1 MHDLKRISRIT
12 AVLFLAS
19 TFAPNIAQAACA
31 AGTKAPLILNLP
43 SITTP
48 MNTGFTLQ
56 LGQAQNSV
64 PPFVF
69 TALDQSGTQT
79 FGGTGTSANG
89 GTVTI
94 VDAVNGKFSYS
105 PPAGYIGTDY
115 ITIAVAPTCDPTL
128 VTLSRIAVA
137 VGSNIQ
143 GRFTSCSALT
153 ACQAGSIGGP
163 GNSVIIVDNTPNP
176 GSPGI
181 VTNMATNAPAVMKG
195 LGDGNEIEVQLGGD
209 IQVMQRD
216 NKVTPHDLTDEM
228 GSNNANSTSY
238 QNFYSKTKA
247 TYFANGTQLF
257 DLDKMRRAAEWEA
270 LNVAPSLLGSTCTYP
285 KLPGGTYRAYKGAL
299 PINNG
304 ANSIAREADGT
315 PVPGPAGS
323 CHFAAKYTID
333 PAITRS
339 GGNYGAISWAQF
351 VYNVA
356 NNITMYGIVR
366 VLVPAEAG
374 TATATTNALGST
386 PPPGVT
392 GIPDPIYGKCKTAS
406 TRTLCLNPPST
417 GVQPGAVITLS
428 DWKGVKA
435 TYTIPANAQVK
446 VRGSLFFDF
455 VDGQKS
461 YASGVVPG
469 IGLGQLPSGKEL
481 KFNMWMPI
489 SVNAGN
495 DRDGDGIMDNL
506 EYIESVSAGVVCSNP
521 AGPSFPCSYRFK
533 TTPPP
538 DLTIDPNQVPQEAV
552 DTYNAQY
559 NTAYRDSADPAFVA
573 QFKKLNLPNQYHL
586 LMPSAYAQGWA
597 DAFAELN
604 IGSTQWSNLGF
615 LVPAQHTAPLAV
627 AEIRGNGFE
636 DLPVYLYSGGT
647 ADLGNHI
654 NISGLMYIPQSIEL
668 EVSGGGTKGGTG
680 SFVGTRQY
688 IMGGVIVRDGFELE
702 SKKNSIQV
710 ISSDPLSFASA
721 RVNPNSVTGSI
732 LTTASGSIH
741 GNNVVPP
748 GVGVGGGGGTTGSNA
763 AGAGDS
769 TVFGGSG
776 NVSSPGKVRWVEV
789 RPQ

>member
-1 MHDLKRISRIT
+1 MNLGLKLDPHIMTSLFF
-12 AVLFLAS
+12 AVAV
-19 TFAPNIAQAACA
+19 APGLTQAACPV
-31 AGTKAPLILNLP
+31 GTKAPTIQNIP

-56 LGQAQNSV
+56 LDQAQNSV
-64 PPFVF
+64 PPYTF
-69 TALDQSGTQT
+69 TALDQSGTQL
-79 FGGTGTSANG
+79 FGSTGTSANAG
-89 GTVTI
+89 I
-94 VDAVNGKFSYS
+94 VSIVNAAIGKFSYV
-105 PPAGYIGTDY
+105 PPAGYFGNDFLN
-115 ITIAVAPTCDPTL
+115 IAVAPACDPSLITIYR
-128 VTLSRIAVA
+128 LSIT
-137 VGSNIQ
+137 VGKNIQ
-143 GRFTSCSALT
+143 GKFTSCSATT
-153 ACQAGSIGGP
+153 ACAVGAIGGP

-176 GSPGI
+176 NTPGV

-195 LGDGNEIEVQLGGD
+195 LGEGNEIEVKLGGE

-216 NKVTPHDLTDEM
+216 AKVAPHDLIDEI

-238 QNFYSKTKA
+238 QNFYTKTKA
-247 TYFANGTQLF
+247 TYFANGAQLF
-257 DLDKMRRAAEWEA
+257 DLDKMRRAAEWESA
-270 LNVAPSLLGSTCTYP
+270 NIPATLAGKSCTYP
-285 KLPGGTYRAYKGAL
+285 ILAGGTYRAYKGAL
-299 PINNG
+299 PKNNG
-304 ANSIAREADGT
+304 ANSILNDANGT

-333 PAITRS
+333 PAITTA

-356 NNITMYGIVR
+356 NNITMFGIVR
-366 VLVPAEAG
+366 VLIPAEAG
-374 TATATTNALGST
+374 TATAKTNALGST
-386 PPPGVT
+386 PLPGVT
-392 GIPDPIYGKCKTAS
+392 GIPDPIYGQCKTA
-406 TRTLCLNPPST
+406 TTKTLCINPPSV
-417 GVQPGAVITLS
+417 GIQPGASITLS
-428 DWKGVKA
+428 DWKGVK
-435 TYTIPANAQVK
+435 TIYTIPTTAQVR

-461 YASGVVPG
+461 YATGVVPG

-489 SVNAGN
+489 SVNASN

-521 AGPSFPCSYRFK
+521 AGPNFPCTYRFLN
-533 TTPPP
+533 T
-538 DLTIDPNQVPQEAV
+538 DLSIDPNQVPQEAV

-559 NTAYRDSADPAFVA
+559 NTTYRDSADTAFVT

-586 LMPSAYAQGWA
+586 LMPSAYAQGWS

-604 IGSTQWSNLGF
+604 ISSIQWFNLGF
-615 LVPAQHTAPLAV
+615 LVPAQHAAPLTV
-627 AEIRGNGFE
+627 AEIRGSGFE

-668 EVSGGGTKGGTG
+668 EVSGGGAKGGTG
-680 SFVGTRQY
+680 TFVGTRQY

-702 SKKNSIQV
+702 SKTNSIQV

-721 RVNPNSVTGSI
+721 RVNPNASTNPFLTFAKGFKHDENPIPPSI
-732 LTTASGSIH
+732 GIGPGIPSKSI
-741 GNNVVPP
+741 
-748 GVGVGGGGGTTGSNA
+748 GT
-763 AGAGDS
+763 GDS
-769 TVFGGSG
+769 TCMGCSG
-776 NVSSPGKVRWVEV
+776 NTGSVGKIRWIEV

>member
-1 MHDLKRISRIT
+1 MQNVTRRT
-12 AVLFLAS
+12 ALTLFLLLLVG
-19 TFAPNIAQAACA
+19 TFSSSVALAACP
-31 AGTKAPLILNLP
+31 AGTTAPTIANTP
-43 SITTP
+43 SIYTP
-48 MNTGFTLQ
+48 INTGFTMQ
-56 LGQAQNSV
+56 LGQAQGSV
-64 PPFVF
+64 GPFVY
-69 TALDQSGTQT
+69 TAQDQSGTQT
-79 FGGTGTSANG
+79 FGTNGTSANNG
-89 GTVTI
+89 QVSI
-94 VDAVNGKFSYS
+94 VDAVNGKFSYT
-105 PPAGYIGTDY
+105 PPAGYFGTDY
-115 ITIAVAPTCDPTL
+115 FNIAVAPSCDPTL
-128 VTLSRIAVA
+128 TSIIRIAVT

-143 GRFTSCSALT
+143 GTFISCATSPSCA
-153 ACQAGSIGGP
+153 ANAIGGP
-163 GNSVIIVDNTPNP
+163 GKSVIIVDNTPNP
-176 GSPGI
+176 NSPGV

-195 LGDGNEIEVQLGGD
+195 LGEGNEIEVKLGGE

-216 NKVTPHDLTDEM
+216 AKVSPHDLIDEI

-238 QNFYSKTKA
+238 QNFYSKNKA

-270 LNVAPSLLGSTCTYP
+270 LNVPPASTGIPCTYP
-285 KLPGGTYRAYKGAL
+285 VLPGGTYRAYKGAF

-304 ANSIAREADGT
+304 INSIPRDANGT
-315 PVPGPAGS
+315 PVPGPTGS

-333 PAITRS
+333 PAIITA

-366 VLVPAEAG
+366 VLIPAEAG
-374 TATATTNALGST
+374 TATAKTNALGGT
-386 PPPGVT
+386 PMPGVT
-392 GIPDPIYGKCKTAS
+392 GVPDPIYGKCKTANS
-406 TRTLCLNPPST
+406 KTLCLNPPNV
-417 GVQPGAVITLS
+417 GIQPGASITLS
-428 DWKGVKA
+428 DWKGVKT
-435 TYTIPANAQVK
+435 TYVIPAQAQVK

-461 YASGVVPG
+461 YTSGMVPG

-495 DRDGDGIMDNL
+495 DRDGDGVMDNL

-521 AGPSFPCSYRFK
+521 AGPSFPCTYRFN
-533 TTPPP
+533 TTV
-538 DLTIDPNQVPQEAV
+538 LSIDPNQVPQEAV

-559 NTAYRDSADPAFVA
+559 NTTFRDSGDPAFVSL
-573 QFKKLNLPNQYHL
+573 FNKLNLPNQYHL

-597 DAFAELN
+597 DAFAELK
-604 IGSTQWSNLGF
+604 ISSSQWSSLGF
-615 LVPAQHTAPLAV
+615 LVPAQHFAPLST

-668 EVSGGGTKGGTG
+668 EVSGGGTN
-680 SFVGTRQY
+680 FYGTRQF

-702 SKKNSIQV
+702 SKRDSNQI

-721 RVNPNSVTGSI
+721 RVNPNTMTGS
-732 LTTASGSIH
+732 LLAVAGGSLH
-741 GNNVVPP
+741 GNNNAPV
-748 GVGVGGGGGTTGSNA
+748 GVGVGGAGTGGSATGP
-763 AGAGDS
+763 GDT

-776 NVSSPGKVRWVEV
+776 AAGNPGKVRWVEI

>member
-1 MHDLKRISRIT
+1 MHYDIDRTSHILAAI
-12 AVLFLAS
+12 FLVS
-19 TFAPNIAQAACA
+19 TFASSGARAACPT
-31 AGTKAPLILNLP
+31 GTKAPTIASIP

-64 PPFVF
+64 APFVF
-69 TALDQSGTQT
+69 TALDQSGTQA
-79 FGGTGTSANG
+79 FGSNGTSANNG
-89 GTVTI
+89 PVSI
-94 VDAVNGKFSYS
+94 VNAATGKFSYV
-105 PPAGYIGTDY
+105 PPTGYFGTDY
-115 ITIAVAPTCDPTL
+115 VNLAVAPSCDPALTSVYRIT
-128 VTLSRIAVA
+128 VT
-137 VGSNIQ
+137 VGSNVQ
-143 GRFTSCSALT
+143 GKFTSCSSSTSCTTGA
-153 ACQAGSIGGP
+153 IGGP
-163 GNSVIIVDNTPNP
+163 GKSVIIVDNTPNP
-176 GSPGI
+176 NSPGV

-195 LGDGNEIEVQLGGD
+195 LGEGNEIEVKLGGE

-216 NKVTPHDLTDEM
+216 AKVAPHDLIDEI

-270 LNVAPSLLGSTCTYP
+270 LNIAPSLPGGTCTYP

-304 ANSIAREADGT
+304 ANSIARDADGT
-315 PVPGPAGS
+315 PVPGPVGN

-333 PAITRS
+333 PAVTTA

-374 TATATTNALGST
+374 TATATTNALGNT
-386 PPPGVT
+386 PMPGVT
-392 GIPDPIYGKCKTAS
+392 GKPDPIYGVCKTAA
-406 TRTLCLNPPST
+406 TKTLCLNPPSV
-417 GVQPGAVITLS
+417 GIQPGASITLS

-435 TYTIPANAQVK
+435 TYIIPANAQVR

-455 VDGQKS
+455 IDGQKS

-481 KFNMWMPI
+481 KFNMWMPV
-489 SVNAGN
+489 SVNASN

-521 AGPSFPCSYRFK
+521 AGPNFPCTYRFLSA
-533 TTPPP
+533 
-538 DLTIDPNQVPQEAV
+538 DLAIDPNQVPQEAV

-559 NTAYRDSADPAFVA
+559 NTTYRDSADPSFVA
-573 QFKKLNLPNQYHL
+573 KFKQLNLPNQYHL

-604 IGSTQWSNLGF
+604 IGATQWSNLGF
-615 LVPAQHTAPLAV
+615 LVPAQHAAPLTV
-627 AEIRGNGFE
+627 AEIRGSGFE

-668 EVSGGGTKGGTG
+668 EVSGGGAKGGAGT
-680 SFVGTRQY
+680 FVGTRQY

-702 SKKNSIQV
+702 SKQNSIQV
-710 ISSDPLSFASA
+710 ISSDPLSFAST
-721 RVNPNSVTGSI
+721 RIDPNAMTGPI
-732 LTTASGSIH
+732 FTPATGGPHI
-741 GNNVVPP
+741 GNSVPP
-748 GVGVGGGGGTTGSNA
+748 GVGIGSGTPGSGA
-763 AGAGDS
+763 PGAGDS

-776 NVSSPGKVRWVEV
+776 NVASPGRVRWIEV